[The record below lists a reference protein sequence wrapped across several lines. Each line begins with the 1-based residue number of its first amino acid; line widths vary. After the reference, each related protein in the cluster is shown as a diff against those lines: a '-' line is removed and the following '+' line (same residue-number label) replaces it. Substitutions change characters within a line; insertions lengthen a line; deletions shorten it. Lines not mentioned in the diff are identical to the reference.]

1 MKNLKNFLLTLSL
14 FFCFIFSKA
23 DVIYTPVTHMGVVV
37 SLEGIASYELAFSR
51 SNTLNLWGGAG
62 FVFPLGGFFHPA
74 YGTEAALELR
84 QYFNK
89 SSFQRFNLGLYAGLA
104 YMNAP
109 ELYRGSVVDR
119 YTSVGFVPGLKL
131 TYKFQLAPKLV
142 AEPYISLSVPFYEE
156 KFSEILSENSD
167 GGFVVTL
174 GLRIGFNQVK
184 KMFKK

>member
-1 MKNLKNFLLTLSL
+1 MKNFLLAVGL
-14 FFCFIFSKA
+14 FFCFLSSKA
-23 DVIYTPVTHMGVVV
+23 DVIYTPVTHMGAVV
-37 SLEGIASYELAFSR
+37 SLEGIASYELAFSQ
-51 SNTLNLWGGAG
+51 SNTLNFWGGGG

-119 YTSVGFVPGLKL
+119 YSSVGFVPGLKL
-131 TYKFQLAPKLV
+131 TYKLQLAPKLV
-142 AEPYISLSVPFYEE
+142 AEPYVSLSAPFYEE
-156 KFSEILSENSD
+156 KFNEIFDQNSD
-167 GGFVVTL
+167 AGFVVTL
-174 GLRIGFNQVK
+174 GVRIGFNQVK
-184 KMFKK
+184 KLFE

>member
-1 MKNLKNFLLTLSL
+1 MKKLKTLLLAICL
-14 FFCFIFSKA
+14 FFCFLSSKG
-23 DVIYTPVTHMGVVV
+23 DVIYTPVTHMGAVV

-51 SNTLNLWGGAG
+51 SNTLNFWGGAG

-74 YGTEAALELR
+74 YGTEAAIELR

-109 ELYRGSVVDR
+109 ELYRGSAIDR

-131 TYKFQLAPKLV
+131 TYKLQLAPKVV

-156 KFSEILSENSD
+156 KFSEIFDENSD
-167 GGFVVTL
+167 GGFVLTL
-174 GLRIGFNQVK
+174 GVRIGFNQVK
-184 KMFKK
+184 KLFE